1 MNIYENKPF
10 NLLRNIFSNKKI
22 TYHKLNGDPMQLS
35 NQNPVTVFKHYELN
49 IYEYNYADVS
59 V

>member
-1 MNIYENKPF
+1 
-10 NLLRNIFSNKKI
+10 
-22 TYHKLNGDPMQLS
+22 MQLS